1 MRRIASGFAL
11 AFEITAIGVPYD
23 LSGQKTIPIER
34 LSFVEQALGKA
45 LNQQITLEAGPAYQ
59 AFEQA
64 FASISKT
71 RQDSLL
77 VGLVMNG
84 LAASATRANKAARV
98 FLCGNNLQPVRPLQL
113 KSLTQLINGHLIE
126 SYLGRQARSGTS

>member
-1 MRRIASGFAL
+1 MAFGDNRYWRSG
-11 AFEITAIGVPYD
+11 D

-34 LSFVEQALGKA
+34 LSFVEQALKA

-77 VGLVMNG
+77 VGL
-84 LAASATRANKAARV
+84 A
-98 FLCGNNLQPVRPLQL
+98 
-113 KSLTQLINGHLIE
+113 
-126 SYLGRQARSGTS
+126 